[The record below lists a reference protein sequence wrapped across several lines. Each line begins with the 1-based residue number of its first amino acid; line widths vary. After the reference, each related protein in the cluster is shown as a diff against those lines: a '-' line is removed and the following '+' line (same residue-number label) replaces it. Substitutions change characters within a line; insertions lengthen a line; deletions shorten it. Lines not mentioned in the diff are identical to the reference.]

1 MISQKGLFSTKVAGR
16 SIPYNMF
23 CIVGIVIL
31 LFNIILSVSWP
42 FNDPDTVLL
51 FAGGIVL
58 LILGMIIFRYYS
70 TFFAILLVIIVYNG
84 LIFWVSFHLGR
95 TSGAMLYY
103 FPLMVGFLY
112 LFLYNSNLAKTILQ
126 ILIMLVFVSFSIFYT
141 QTKSANFFLP
151 DPVLEKV
158 YLLNLL
164 FSVIATMIV
173 LLFLYRQ
180 FASLHRSVLMDKE
193 MEHRKRL
200 RDLDLEREKQGYA
213 LLLSLRDNI
222 SQTLASSRMYLQMH
236 PEHMEFTRKADEQVK
251 EALAG
256 LNDISVEL
264 SPSMLIDLGIEDGLE
279 TYATL
284 LTDKYGIPVQ
294 IELDKDSEEIP
305 EVERLSLY
313 RILQQCIN
321 IIADTNSIEFL
332 HVQLKKERR
341 LSLQFE
347 HDSDLNDF
355 SSRFLDT
362 RHRDLTTRLNY
373 YSAVIREERGKVEV
387 ELDVSA

>member
-16 SIPYNMF
+16 SLPYNMF

-31 LFNIILSVSWP
+31 LFNIIISITWP
-42 FNDPDTVLL
+42 FNDPDTVIL
-51 FAGGIVL
+51 FAVGIVL
-58 LILGMIIFRYYS
+58 LILGMLTFRYYS
-70 TFFAILLVIIVYNG
+70 TFLAILIVLIIYNG

-95 TSGAMLYY
+95 SSGAMLYY

-126 ILIMLVFVSFSIFYT
+126 ILIMLIFVGFSLFYT
-141 QTKSANFFLP
+141 KTRSTHFFLP

-164 FSVIATMIV
+164 FSLIATIIV
-173 LLFLYRQ
+173 LVFLYRH
-180 FASLHRSVLMDKE
+180 FAYLHRSVLKDKE

-264 SPSMLIDLGIEDGLE
+264 SPSMLIDLGIEEGLE
-279 TYATL
+279 TYAGL
-284 LTDKYGIPVQ
+284 LSDKYGITVA
-294 IELDKDSEEIP
+294 IELDKHSEEIP
-305 EVERLSLY
+305 DEERLSLY
-313 RILQQCIN
+313 RILQQCIS
-321 IIADTNSIEFL
+321 IIAATNSIGFL
-332 HVQLKKERR
+332 HVQLKKEDR

-347 HDSDLNDF
+347 HDSDLHDF
-355 SSRFLDT
+355 SSRFMDT
-362 RHRDLTTRLNY
+362 RYRDLTTRLNY
-373 YSAVIREERGKVEV
+373 YSAVIREESGKVEV
-387 ELDVSA
+387 ELDVTS

>member
-126 ILIMLVFVSFSIFYT
+126 ILIMLVFVAFSIFYT
-141 QTKSANFFLP
+141 QTKSTNFFLP

-321 IIADTNSIEFL
+321 IIAETNSIEFL
-332 HVQLKKERR
+332 HVQLKKEKR

-355 SSRFLDT
+355 SRRFLDT

-373 YSAVIREERGKVEV
+373 YSAVIREESGKVEV
-387 ELDVSA
+387 ELDVTA

>member
-1 MISQKGLFSTKVAGR
+1 MISQKGLFSTMIAGR
-16 SIPYNMF
+16 SLPYNMF
-23 CIVGIVIL
+23 CIVGMVIL
-31 LFNIILSVSWP
+31 LFNIILSVTWP
-42 FNDPDTVLL
+42 FKDPDTVLL

-58 LILGMIIFRYYS
+58 LILGMVIFRYYS

-84 LIFWVSFHLGR
+84 LIFWVTFHLGR

-126 ILIMLVFVSFSIFYT
+126 ILIMLVFVAFSLFYT
-141 QTKSANFFLP
+141 QTKSSHFFLP

-164 FSVIATMIV
+164 FSIIATIIV
-173 LLFLYRQ
+173 LMFLYRH
-180 FASLHRSVLMDKE
+180 FASLHQSVLKEKE

-222 SQTLASSRMYLQMH
+222 SQTLAASRMYLQMH
-236 PEHMEFTRKADEQVK
+236 PEQMEFTRKADEQVK
-251 EALAG
+251 EALTG
-256 LNDISVEL
+256 LNDISIEL
-264 SPSMLIDLGIEDGLE
+264 SPSMLIDLGLEDGLE
-279 TYATL
+279 TYASL

-294 IELDKDSEEIP
+294 IELDRNSEEIP

-321 IIADTNSIEFL
+321 IIAATNSIEFL
-332 HVQLKKERR
+332 HVHLKKEQR

-362 RHRDLTTRLNY
+362 RYRDLTTRLNY
-373 YSAVIREERGKVEV
+373 YSAVIREESGKVEV
-387 ELDVSA
+387 ELDVTA

>member
-1 MISQKGLFSTKVAGR
+1 MISQKGLFSTMIAGR
-16 SIPYNMF
+16 SLPYNMF
-23 CIVGIVIL
+23 CIVGIAVL
-31 LFNIILSVSWP
+31 LFNILLSVFWP
-42 FNDPDTVLL
+42 FHDFTTVGV
-51 FAGGIVL
+51 FSAGIVL
-58 LILGMIIFRYYS
+58 LLAGMYIFRFYS
-70 TFFAILLVIIVYNG
+70 TFVAILLVIIVYNT
-84 LIFWVSFHLGR
+84 LIFWVSFNLGR
-95 TSGAMLYY
+95 SSGAMLYY

-112 LFLYNSNLAKTILQ
+112 LFLYNSNLAKTITQ
-126 ILIMLVFVSFSIFYT
+126 ILIMLVFALFTVFYT
-141 QTKSANFFLP
+141 QTKSTHFFLP

-164 FSVIATMIV
+164 FSIIATIIV
-173 LLFLYRQ
+173 LVFLYRQ
-180 FASLHRSVLMDKE
+180 FASLHRSVLLDKE

-321 IIADTNSIEFL
+321 IIAETNSIEFL
-332 HVQLKKERR
+332 HVQLKKEKR

-355 SSRFLDT
+355 SRRFLDT

-373 YSAVIREERGKVEV
+373 YSAVIREESGKVEV

>member
-1 MISQKGLFSTKVAGR
+1 MIAQKGLFSTMIAGR
-16 SIPYNMF
+16 SLPYNMF
-23 CIVGIVIL
+23 CIVGIIVL
-31 LFNIILSVSWP
+31 LFNILLSVSWP
-42 FNDPDTVLL
+42 FHDYTTIAVFSAGILLL
-51 FAGGIVL
+51 FS
-58 LILGMIIFRYYS
+58 GMYIFRYHS
-70 TFFAILLVIIVYNG
+70 TFVAILLVIIVYNS
-84 LIFWVSFHLGR
+84 LIFWVSFNLGR
-95 TSGAMLYY
+95 SSGAMLYY

-112 LFLYNSNLAKTILQ
+112 LFLYNSNLAKTIAQ
-126 ILIMLVFVSFSIFYT
+126 ILIVLIFVAFTVFYT
-141 QTKSANFFLP
+141 KTRSTHFFLP

-164 FSVIATMIV
+164 FSIIATIIV
-173 LLFLYRQ
+173 LVFLYRH
-180 FASLHRSVLMDKE
+180 FASLHKTVLKNKE

-264 SPSMLIDLGIEDGLE
+264 SPSMLIDLGMEDGLE
-279 TYATL
+279 TYASL
-284 LTDKYGIPVQ
+284 LSDKYGIPVH
-294 IELDKDSEEIP
+294 IELDKHSENIP
-305 EVERLSLY
+305 EEERLSLY

-321 IIADTNSIEFL
+321 IIAATNSIEFL
-332 HVQLKKERR
+332 HVHLKKEKH

-347 HDSDLNDF
+347 HDSELSDF
-355 SSRFLDT
+355 STRFMDT
-362 RHRDLTTRLNY
+362 RYRDLTTRLNY
-373 YSAVIREERGKVEV
+373 YSAVIREQSGKVEV
-387 ELDVSA
+387 ELDVTA

>member
-1 MISQKGLFSTKVAGR
+1 MIAQKGLFSTMIAGR
-16 SIPYNMF
+16 ALPYNMF
-23 CIVGIVIL
+23 CIVGIVVLAFNIFLSVLWPYHDFATIGVFGAGIIL
-31 LFNIILSVSWP
+31 LF
-42 FNDPDTVLL
+42 T
-51 FAGGIVL
+51 
-58 LILGMIIFRYYS
+58 GMLIFRYYS
-70 TFFAILLVIIVYNG
+70 TFIAILLLIVVYNC
-84 LIFWVSFHLGR
+84 LIFWVSFNLGR
-95 TSGAMLYY
+95 SSGAMLYY

-112 LFLYNSNLAKTILQ
+112 LFLYNSNLAKTVVQ
-126 ILIMLVFVSFSIFYT
+126 IFIMLLFVVYT
-141 QTKSANFFLP
+141 LFNTHTKSAHFFLP

-164 FSVIATMIV
+164 FSIIATIIV
-173 LLFLYRQ
+173 LVFLYRH
-180 FASLHRSVLMDKE
+180 FAYLHKTILKDKE
-193 MEHRKRL
+193 LEHRKRL

-236 PEHMEFTRKADEQVK
+236 PEQMEFTRKADEQVK

-264 SPSMLIDLGIEDGLE
+264 SPSMLIDLGLEDGLE

-284 LTDKYGIPVQ
+284 LSDKYGIPVQ
-294 IELDKDSEEIP
+294 IDLDKYSAKIP

-313 RILQQCIN
+313 RILQQCIS
-321 IIADTNSIEFL
+321 IIAATKSIEFL
-332 HVQLKKERR
+332 HVHLKKERK

-355 SSRFLDT
+355 STRFLDT
-362 RHRDLTTRLNY
+362 RYRDLTTRLNY
-373 YSAVIREERGKVEV
+373 YSAVIREETGKVEV
-387 ELDVSA
+387 ELDVTG

>member
-1 MISQKGLFSTKVAGR
+1 MISQKGLFSTMIAGR
-16 SIPYNMF
+16 SLPYNMF
-23 CIVGIVIL
+23 CIVGIVVLFFNIL
-31 LFNIILSVSWP
+31 LSVIWP
-42 FNDPDTVLL
+42 FHDFTTVGV
-51 FAGGIVL
+51 FSAAIVL
-58 LILGMIIFRYYS
+58 LLAGMYIFRFYS
-70 TFFAILLVIIVYNG
+70 TFVAILLVIIVYNS
-84 LIFWVSFHLGR
+84 LIFWVSFNLGR
-95 TSGAMLYY
+95 SSGAMLYY

-112 LFLYNSNLAKTILQ
+112 LFLYNSNLAKTITQ
-126 ILIMLVFVSFSIFYT
+126 IMIMLVFASFTVFYT
-141 QTKSANFFLP
+141 QTKSTHFFLP

-164 FSVIATMIV
+164 FSIIATIIV
-173 LLFLYRQ
+173 LVFLYRQ
-180 FASLHRSVLMDKE
+180 FASLHRTVLKDKE

-294 IELDKDSEEIP
+294 IELDKGSEEIP

-321 IIADTNSIEFL
+321 IIASTNSIEFL
-332 HVQLKKERR
+332 HVQLKKEKR

-373 YSAVIREERGKVEV
+373 YSAVIREESGKVEV

>member
-1 MISQKGLFSTKVAGR
+1 MISQKGLFSTMIAGR
-16 SIPYNMF
+16 SLPYNMF
-23 CIVGIVIL
+23 CIVGIVVLFFNIL
-31 LFNIILSVSWP
+31 LSVIWP
-42 FNDPDTVLL
+42 FHDFTTVGV
-51 FAGGIVL
+51 FSAAIVL
-58 LILGMIIFRYYS
+58 LLAGMYIFRFYS
-70 TFFAILLVIIVYNG
+70 TFVAILLVIIVYNS
-84 LIFWVSFHLGR
+84 LIFWVSFNLGR
-95 TSGAMLYY
+95 SSGAMLYY

-112 LFLYNSNLAKTILQ
+112 LFLYNSNLAKTITQ
-126 ILIMLVFVSFSIFYT
+126 IMIMLVFASFTVFYT
-141 QTKSANFFLP
+141 QTKSTHFFLP

-164 FSVIATMIV
+164 FSIIATIIV
-173 LLFLYRQ
+173 LVFLYRQ
-180 FASLHRSVLMDKE
+180 FASLHRSVLKDKE

-321 IIADTNSIEFL
+321 IIASTNSIEFL
-332 HVQLKKERR
+332 HVQLKKEKR

-373 YSAVIREERGKVEV
+373 YSAVIREESGKVEV